1 MNFYKLLDTKSG
13 LHVYVNPKSIEC
25 YVYHE
30 TSVEIYLHS
39 KIFMYVDKSDFTNML
54 ILEGVNEY

>member
-1 MNFYKLLDTKSG
+1 MNFYKLLDTKYG
-13 LHVYVNPKSIEC
+13 LDVYINPKSIEY

-30 TSVEIYLHS
+30 SSVEIYLHS
-39 KIFMYVDKSDFTNML
+39 KKFLHVDKSDFTNML

>member
-13 LHVYVNPKSIEC
+13 LEVYINPKSIEC

-39 KIFMYVDKSDFTNML
+39 KKFLHVDKSDFTNML
-54 ILEGVNEY
+54 ILEGVDEY

>member
-13 LHVYVNPKSIEC
+13 LEVYVNAKSIEC
-25 YVYHE
+25 YVYHD

-39 KIFMYVDKSDFTNML
+39 KVFMYVDKSDFTNML
-54 ILEGVNEY
+54 ILEGIDEY